1 MDSVW
6 KKYTIVFFS
15 MALGLFTLYTG
26 AAGALVAPAQR
37 GIHLLLIIPVM
48 FLLKGSKVLKGRAE
62 TVLNLVLIVAGMAA
76 MGWYILVWERLY
88 ADPNLATMD
97 FLMGIIGILVVIE
110 ATRRLA
116 GTGITVLIILFI
128 LYALFGR
135 QIPFDFLAHRG
146 FTPSEL
152 VYMIFYG
159 TEGIFSTPV
168 AVCATFIIL
177 IVMFGG
183 YLTVSGAADFFMNV
197 AQSITGGY
205 RGGPAKIAVISSGLL
220 GMITGASVANVATT
234 GSVTIPMMK
243 RMGFAPHYAGAVEAL
258 ASSGSQIMPPIMGAA
273 VFIMVEYVMIPYLKI
288 CIYALP
294 AALLY
299 FVSVFVVV
307 HFHAVKD
314 GMQGIPKDQRP
325 HFWEEIKR
333 SGHLMIPIFLLLY
346 LLSEWMSPM
355 FAVTL
360 VIGAHILIS
369 WLRPATRIG
378 PKRFVEGT
386 VQGIEAM
393 APLTAVCAGAG
404 IIIGILCMTGL
415 GMRLGFLIEL
425 LSQGH
430 LLLALIFTAIACLIL
445 GMGLPTVAAYVVL
458 ASIVPSILL
467 KMGVGVFPAHMFIF
481 YFAILAG
488 ITPPVCTAAYCAAGI
503 AGTDPMKTGLT
514 ATRLGFVC
522 FLLPFAFVYDPAI
535 LGQGTPSQIVL
546 AIFFTTAAVFAWAAF
561 VEGFF
566 FFTGKL
572 NIVQQVLMGIC
583 SIALIHPSYLLS
595 SIGLIV
601 ALIAL
606 FVPKF
611 LSSRRS

>member
-6 KKYTIVFFS
+6 KKHTIVFFS
-15 MALGLFTLYTG
+15 MALGFFTLYTG
-26 AAGALVAPAQR
+26 AAGALVAPVQR
-37 GIHLLLIIPVM
+37 GIHLMLIIPVM
-48 FLLKGSKVLKGRAE
+48 FLLKGSKVLQGRAE
-62 TVLNLVLIVAGMAA
+62 MVLNLILIAAGMAA
-76 MGWYILVWERLY
+76 MGWYILAWERLY
-88 ADPNLATMD
+88 ADPNLATTD
-97 FLMGIIGILVVIE
+97 LLMGIIGIVVVIE

-116 GTGITVLIILFI
+116 GTGITVLIIIFI

-159 TEGIFSTPV
+159 TEGIFSTPI

-183 YLTVSGAADFFMNV
+183 FLTVSGASDFFMNI
-197 AQSITGGY
+197 AQSVAGGY
-205 RGGPAKIAVISSGLL
+205 RGGPAKIAVIASGLL

-243 RMGFAPHYAGAVEAL
+243 RMGFQPHYAGAVEAL

-273 VFIMVEYVMIPYLKI
+273 VFIMVEYVMIPYLKV
-288 CIYALP
+288 CIYSLP
-294 AALLY
+294 AALL
-299 FVSVFVVV
+299 FFLAVFLAV
-307 HFHAVKD
+307 HFHAVKE
-314 GMQGIPKDQRP
+314 GMQGIPQELRP
-325 HFWEEIKR
+325 SFWEEIKR
-333 SGHLMIPIFLLLY
+333 NGHLVISIVLLLY
-346 LLSEWMSPM
+346 LLSEWMAPM
-355 FAVTL
+355 FAITL
-360 VIGAHILIS
+360 VIGAHIVIS

-386 VQGIEAM
+386 VQGIKAM

-404 IIIGILCMTGL
+404 IIIGILCMTGM
-415 GMRLGFLIEL
+415 GMRLSFLIEY
-425 LSQGH
+425 LSQGN
-430 LLLALIFTAIACLIL
+430 LLLALFFTAVACLIL

-458 ASIVPSILL
+458 ASIVPPVLK
-467 KMGVGVFPAHMFIF
+467 KMGVDVFPAHMFIF

-503 AGTDPMKTGLT
+503 ADSNPMKTGLT

-535 LGQGTPSQIVL
+535 LGQGTPSEIAI
-546 AIFFTTAAVFAWAAF
+546 AIFFTTASVLFWAAF

-566 FFTGKL
+566 FLGKL
-572 NIVQQVLMGIC
+572 NIIQQILMGVC
-583 SIALIHPSYLLS
+583 SLALIHPSYLVS
-595 SIGLIV
+595 STGLV
-601 ALIAL
+601 AALITL
-606 FVPKF
+606 FVPKL
-611 LSSRRS
+611 LSSKRS